1 MSDDVEEADVAAGV
15 AQGARDGSRLR
26 RRAVRQWSDV
36 NYRNGSHGY
45 LFGSS
50 PDPAGNIRARC
61 FEIAA
66 RKIAARRKSMF
77 RLIMTDR
84 SVIIDR

>member
-1 MSDDVEEADVAAGV
+1 MPDDVEEADVAAGV
-15 AQGARDGSRLR
+15 AQGAGDGSRLL
-26 RRAVRQWSDV
+26 RRAVHQWSDV

-50 PDPAGNIRARC
+50 SGLAGNIRARC

-66 RKIAARRKSMF
+66 RREAML

-84 SVIIDR
+84 SVIIER